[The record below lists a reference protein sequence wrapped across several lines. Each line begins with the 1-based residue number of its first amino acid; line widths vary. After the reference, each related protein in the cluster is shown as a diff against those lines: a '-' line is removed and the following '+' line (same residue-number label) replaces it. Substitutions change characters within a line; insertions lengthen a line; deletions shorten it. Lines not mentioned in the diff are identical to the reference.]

1 MASRKQPSNPQPK
14 SALQEIIENNAN
26 RVTTETVENAM
37 KSRYPEQLVIAFKDV
52 MATEAGKRFLNE
64 LTNFYMQKPFDW
76 PGAPDGQG
84 KWRDGQAS
92 VLRDLW
98 NIMNIK

>member
-1 MASRKQPSNPQPK
+1 MASHKQASNPQPK
-14 SALQEIIENNAN
+14 SALQEIIEGNQA
-26 RVTTETVENAM
+26 RVTQETMDAAM
-37 KSRYPEQLVIAFKDV
+37 KGRYPEQLVIAFKDI
-52 MATEAGKRFLNE
+52 MATEAGQRFLHE

-98 NIMNIK
+98 NIMKIK